1 MIIRRPP
8 LLVLVAVWVLLACSA
23 LLVIACGMAVAFGI
37 FSDDPFASTGL
48 ALGAFLLLPAAV
60 FFVAARG
67 LGHGSRAAWIV
78 SLFLA
83 VNLATS
89 AVGKDET
96 GAIDGISATAGAI
109 LIVSLL
115 WPATIRYVWQRP
127 ERASLLAT
135 AGPTSDRRSP
145 EEP

>member
-8 LLVLVAVWVLLACSA
+8 LFVLVAAWVLLACSA

-37 FSDDPFASTGL
+37 FSDDPFASAGL
-48 ALGAFLLLPAAV
+48 ALGAFLLLPAAA

-67 LGHGSRAAWIV
+67 LGQGSRAAWIV

-89 AVGKDET
+89 AVGEDEA

-127 ERASLLAT
+127 KRVPHLPAA
-135 AGPTSDRRSP
+135 APTSDRCSP